1 MKNYYSKELKEVFL
15 EFNSNILGLTSK
27 NAEEYLKKYGEN
39 KLEEPDKESILKKFI
54 EQFKDFT
61 VILLIIAA
69 IVSGVIDTLHGD
81 SLLNT
86 FVILLVVLANAVIG
100 VVQEL
105 NAEKS
110 LDALKKLTEHTA
122 TVERDGKTIKILS
135 KEVVPGDILLL
146 EAGDYIPADARI
158 IESVSLMV
166 NESQLTGESLPVQ
179 KQEGVLSED
188 TVLADRTNMVFTS
201 SLVTNRKSK
210 SSSCIYRYEY

>member
-15 EFNSNILGLTSK
+15 EFNSNILGLTNK
-27 NAEEYLKKYGEN
+27 KAEEYLKKYGEN

-135 KEVVPGDILLL
+135 KVVVPGDILLL
-146 EAGDYIPADARI
+146 EAGDYISADARI

-210 SSSCIYRYEY
+210 SSSCIYWYEY

>member
-27 NAEEYLKKYGEN
+27 KAEEYLKKYGEN

-100 VVQEL
+100 VIQEL

-146 EAGDYIPADARI
+146 EAGDYISADARI

-210 SSSCIYRYEY
+210 SSSCIYWYEY

>member
-15 EFNSNILGLTSK
+15 EFNSNILGLTNK
-27 NAEEYLKKYGEN
+27 KAEEYLKKYGEN

-110 LDALKKLTEHTA
+110 LDALKKLIEHTA

-146 EAGDYIPADARI
+146 EAGDYISADARI

-179 KQEGVLSED
+179 KQEGVLSEE

-201 SLVTNRKSK
+201 SLGTNRKSK
-210 SSSCIYRYEY
+210 SSSCIYWYEY

>member
-1 MKNYYSKELKEVFL
+1 MKNYYSKELKELFL

>member
-15 EFNSNILGLTSK
+15 EFNSNILGLTNK
-27 NAEEYLKKYGEN
+27 KAEEYLKKYGEN

-100 VVQEL
+100 VIQEL

-110 LDALKKLTEHTA
+110 LDALKKLTEHAA

-146 EAGDYIPADARI
+146 EAGDYISADARI

-210 SSSCIYRYEY
+210 SSSCIYWYEY

>member
-27 NAEEYLKKYGEN
+27 KAEEYLKKYGEN

-100 VVQEL
+100 VIQEL

-110 LDALKKLTEHTA
+110 LDALKKLTEHTV

-146 EAGDYIPADARI
+146 EAGDYISADARI

-210 SSSCIYRYEY
+210 SSSCIYWYEY

>member
-15 EFNSNILGLTSK
+15 EFNSNILGLTNK
-27 NAEEYLKKYGEN
+27 KAEEYLKKYGEN

-100 VVQEL
+100 VIQEL

-110 LDALKKLTEHTA
+110 LDALKKLTEHTV

-146 EAGDYIPADARI
+146 EAGDYISADARI

-210 SSSCIYRYEY
+210 SSSCIYWYEY

>member
-15 EFNSNILGLTSK
+15 EFNSNILGLTNK
-27 NAEEYLKKYGEN
+27 KAEEYLKKYGEN

-100 VVQEL
+100 VIQEL

-122 TVERDGKTIKILS
+122 TVERYGKTIKILS

-146 EAGDYIPADARI
+146 EAGDYISADARI

-210 SSSCIYRYEY
+210 SSSCIYWYEY

>member
-100 VVQEL
+100 VIQEL

-146 EAGDYIPADARI
+146 EAGDYISADARI

-188 TVLADRTNMVFTS
+188 TVLADRTNMV
-201 SLVTNRKSK
+201 LHLH
-210 SSSCIYRYEY
+210 

>member
-27 NAEEYLKKYGEN
+27 KAEEYLKKYGQN

-100 VVQEL
+100 VIQEL

-146 EAGDYIPADARI
+146 EAGDYISADARI

-210 SSSCIYRYEY
+210 SSSCIYWYEY

>member
-39 KLEEPDKESILKKFI
+39 KLEEPDKESIFKKFI

-100 VVQEL
+100 VIQEL

-146 EAGDYIPADARI
+146 EAGDYISADARI

-210 SSSCIYRYEY
+210 SSSCIYCYEY

>member
-15 EFNSNILGLTSK
+15 EFNSNILGLTNK
-27 NAEEYLKKYGEN
+27 KAEEYLKKYGEN

-69 IVSGVIDTLHGD
+69 IVSGVIDILHGD

-100 VVQEL
+100 VIQEL

-146 EAGDYIPADARI
+146 EAGDYISADARI

-210 SSSCIYRYEY
+210 SSSCIYWYEY

>member
-15 EFNSNILGLTSK
+15 EFNSNILGLTNK
-27 NAEEYLKKYGEN
+27 KAEEYLKKYGEN

-100 VVQEL
+100 VIQEL

-146 EAGDYIPADARI
+146 EAGDYISADARI

-166 NESQLTGESLPVQ
+166 NESQLTGESLSVQ

-210 SSSCIYRYEY
+210 SSSCIYWYEY

>member
-15 EFNSNILGLTSK
+15 EFNSNILGLTNK
-27 NAEEYLKKYGEN
+27 KAEEYLKKYGEN

-146 EAGDYIPADARI
+146 EAGDYISADARI

-210 SSSCIYRYEY
+210 SSSCIYWYEY

>member
-15 EFNSNILGLTSK
+15 EFNSNILGLTNK
-27 NAEEYLKKYGEN
+27 KAEEYLKKYGEN

-100 VVQEL
+100 VIQEL

-210 SSSCIYRYEY
+210 SSSCIYWYEY

>member
-100 VVQEL
+100 VIQEL

-146 EAGDYIPADARI
+146 EAGDYISADARI

-179 KQEGVLSED
+179 KQEGVLSEN

-210 SSSCIYRYEY
+210 SSSCIYWYEY

>member
-100 VVQEL
+100 VIQEL

>member
-27 NAEEYLKKYGEN
+27 KAEEYLKKYGEN

-100 VVQEL
+100 VIQEL

-146 EAGDYIPADARI
+146 EAGDYISADARI

-166 NESQLTGESLPVQ
+166 NESQLTGESLSVQ

-210 SSSCIYRYEY
+210 SSSCIYWYEY

>member
-15 EFNSNILGLTSK
+15 EFNSNILGLTNK
-27 NAEEYLKKYGEN
+27 KAEEYLKKYGEN

-100 VVQEL
+100 VIQEL

-122 TVERDGKTIKILS
+122 IVERDGKTIKILS

-146 EAGDYIPADARI
+146 EAGDYISADARI

-210 SSSCIYRYEY
+210 SSSCIYWYEY

>member
-15 EFNSNILGLTSK
+15 EFNSNILGLTNK
-27 NAEEYLKKYGEN
+27 KAEEYLKKYGEN

-100 VVQEL
+100 VIQEL

-146 EAGDYIPADARI
+146 EAGDYISADARI

-179 KQEGVLSED
+179 KQEGVLSEY

-210 SSSCIYRYEY
+210 SSSCIYWYEY

>member
-15 EFNSNILGLTSK
+15 EFNSNILGLTNK
-27 NAEEYLKKYGEN
+27 KAEEYLKKYGEN

-100 VVQEL
+100 VIQEL

-146 EAGDYIPADARI
+146 EAGDYISADARI

-188 TVLADRTNMVFTS
+188 TVLADITNMVFTS

-210 SSSCIYRYEY
+210 SSSCIYWYEY

>member
-15 EFNSNILGLTSK
+15 EINSNILGLTNK
-27 NAEEYLKKYGEN
+27 KAEEYLKKYGEN

-146 EAGDYIPADARI
+146 EAGDYISADARI

-210 SSSCIYRYEY
+210 SSSCIYWYEY

>member
-27 NAEEYLKKYGEN
+27 KAEEYLKKYGEN

-100 VVQEL
+100 VIQEL

-146 EAGDYIPADARI
+146 EAGDYISADARI

-210 SSSCIYRYEY
+210 SFGCIYWYEY

>member
-27 NAEEYLKKYGEN
+27 KAEEYLKKYGEN

-146 EAGDYIPADARI
+146 EAGDYISADARI

-210 SSSCIYRYEY
+210 SSSCIYWYEY

>member
-146 EAGDYIPADARI
+146 EAGDYISADARI

-210 SSSCIYRYEY
+210 SSSCIYWYEY

>member
-100 VVQEL
+100 VIQEL

-146 EAGDYIPADARI
+146 EAGDYISADARI

-210 SSSCIYRYEY
+210 SSSCIYWYEY

>member
-69 IVSGVIDTLHGD
+69 IVSGIIDTLHGD

-100 VVQEL
+100 VIQEL

-146 EAGDYIPADARI
+146 EAGDYISADARI

-210 SSSCIYRYEY
+210 SSSCIYWYEY

>member
-15 EFNSNILGLTSK
+15 EFNSNILGLTNK
-27 NAEEYLKKYGEN
+27 KAEEYLKKYGEK

-100 VVQEL
+100 VIQEL

-146 EAGDYIPADARI
+146 EAGDYISADARI

-210 SSSCIYRYEY
+210 SSSCIYWYEY

>member
-15 EFNSNILGLTSK
+15 EFNSNILGLTNK
-27 NAEEYLKKYGEN
+27 KAEEYLKKYGEN

-100 VVQEL
+100 VIQEL

-146 EAGDYIPADARI
+146 EAGDYISADARI

-210 SSSCIYRYEY
+210 SSSCIYWYEY

>member
-15 EFNSNILGLTSK
+15 EFNSNILGLTNK
-27 NAEEYLKKYGEN
+27 KAEEYLKKYGEN

-146 EAGDYIPADARI
+146 EAGDYISADARI

-179 KQEGVLSED
+179 KQKGVLSED

-210 SSSCIYRYEY
+210 SSSCIYWYEY

>member
-15 EFNSNILGLTSK
+15 EFNSNILGLTNK
-27 NAEEYLKKYGEN
+27 KAEEYLKKYGEN

-100 VVQEL
+100 VIQEL

-122 TVERDGKTIKILS
+122 TVERYGKTIKILS

-146 EAGDYIPADARI
+146 EAGDYISADARI

-166 NESQLTGESLPVQ
+166 NESQLTGESLSVQ

-210 SSSCIYRYEY
+210 SSSCIYWYEY

>member
-15 EFNSNILGLTSK
+15 EFNSNILGLTNK
-27 NAEEYLKKYGEN
+27 KAEEYLKKYGEN

-69 IVSGVIDTLHGD
+69 IVSGVIDTLQGD

-100 VVQEL
+100 VIQEL

-146 EAGDYIPADARI
+146 EAGDYISADARI

-210 SSSCIYRYEY
+210 SSSCIYWYEY

>member
-1 MKNYYSKELKEVFL
+1 M
-15 EFNSNILGLTSK
+15 
-27 NAEEYLKKYGEN
+27 
-39 KLEEPDKESILKKFI
+39 
-54 EQFKDFT
+54 
-61 VILLIIAA
+61 
-69 IVSGVIDTLHGD
+69 SGVIDTLHGD

-100 VVQEL
+100 VIQEL

-122 TVERDGKTIKILS
+122 TVERYGKTIKILS

-146 EAGDYIPADARI
+146 EAGDYISADARI

-210 SSSCIYRYEY
+210 SSSCIYWYEY